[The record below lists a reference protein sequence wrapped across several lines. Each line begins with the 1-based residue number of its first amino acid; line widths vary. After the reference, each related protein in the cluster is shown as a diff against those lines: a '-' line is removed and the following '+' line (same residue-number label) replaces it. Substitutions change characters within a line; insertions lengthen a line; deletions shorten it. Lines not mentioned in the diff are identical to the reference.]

1 MPQLVN
7 LRSIASDNTLGELHS
22 AANSSAPADSVLCS
36 LAGNPDEADARVLG
50 TAVVLAVAEVTKPCL
65 EGGGV
70 VLLDAGAVG
79 LNGSGAG
86 DGGPLAG
93 VVEESE
99 VDVGVLGEVVGL
111 AGLGVGVEDEVD
123 AVVLLRGG
131 VRCVS
136 DWLCGGWWTH
146 PGGEGH
152 ASAGEQTILGLG
164 SHHAELALVD
174 EGLEVLDLLLEGGVL
189 DVLCGVRVGGLSASL
204 SV

>member
-36 LAGNPDEADARVLG
+36 LAGNLDEADARVLG

-131 VRCVS
+131 VSFVS
-136 DWLCGGWWTH
+136 HWLR
-146 PGGEGH
+146 
-152 ASAGEQTILGLG
+152 
-164 SHHAELALVD
+164 V
-174 EGLEVLDLLLEGGVL
+174 
-189 DVLCGVRVGGLSASL
+189 VGGLTLAARAMHLLASRPSWVLVVIMQNLLL
-204 SV
+204 STKDWRSSTFSLREGSWMFFAV